1 MALQDNFIAIYNK
14 KEQAKQQKEEEKQSN
29 LIFEIELQELLQ
41 DYITEYLTTHKM
53 LDILLSS
60 TKKRIIKRI
69 LRENTFTVEKY
80 SKYKNIN
87 AIETFLLIKYDKI
100 ANKCLR
106 IAKLYD
112 KDREKNEIIEIKTQ
126 QEAELQ
132 QATEEAR
139 QELKKQQN
147 KEKWQNIGFI
157 LLLILLAPIA
167 LIWGILS
174 GLSKKRPKKEV
185 KKWILNRL
193 MIK

>member
-1 MALQDNFIAIYNK
+1 MALQDNFNAIYNK
-14 KEQAKQQKEEEKQSN
+14 KEQAKQQKEAEKQKN

-41 DYITEYLTTHKM
+41 DYITEYLETHKAI
-53 LDILLSS
+53 DILLSS
-60 TKKRIIKRI
+60 TKRRIIKRI
-69 LRENTFTVEKY
+69 LRENTFTVEKH
-80 SKYKNIN
+80 SKYKNIK
-87 AIETFLLIKYDKI
+87 AIETFLLIKYDRV

-126 QEAELQ
+126 QETELQ

-147 KEKWQNIGFI
+147 KEKLQNIGFI
-157 LLLILLAPIA
+157 LLLILLAPLA

-174 GLSKKRPKKEV
+174 GLNKK
-185 KKWILNRL
+185 
-193 MIK
+193 

>member
-1 MALQDNFIAIYNK
+1 MALQDNFNAIYNK
-14 KEQAKQQKEEEKQSN
+14 KEQAKQQKEAEKQSN

-69 LRENTFTVEKY
+69 LRENTFTVEKH
-80 SKYKNIN
+80 SKYKNIK
-87 AIETFLLIKYDKI
+87 AIEAFLLIKYDKV

-139 QELKKQQN
+139 QELEKQQN

-174 GLSKKRPKKEV
+174 GLSKK
-185 KKWILNRL
+185 
-193 MIK
+193 